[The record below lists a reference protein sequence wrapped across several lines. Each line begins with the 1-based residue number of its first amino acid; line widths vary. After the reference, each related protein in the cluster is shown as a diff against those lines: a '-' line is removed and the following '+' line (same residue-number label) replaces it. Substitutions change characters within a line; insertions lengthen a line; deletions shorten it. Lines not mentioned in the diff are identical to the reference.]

1 LTKRFTKRLGEAWS
15 DLRAAL
21 IATETWV
28 FLGTHDIRQRYRR
41 SVLGPLWITI
51 STAVLIGG
59 LGVMYAGLF
68 KMDVHDYIPYL
79 AAGMITWSFMSVVI
93 TESCLVFTGA
103 EGSIKAARIPLASY
117 VLRLVWRNVLVF
129 LHNAVVLVGVVL
141 WFLPFNPMG
150 LLQALVGLAVIG
162 VFLFWLALAVGLLCA
177 RFRDIP
183 LIVTNV
189 LQVVFFMTPIMW
201 KAEVLNSRMWIAE
214 INPFY
219 YMLELVRNPLLGQ
232 PLTWSLWGQVG
243 VVLLATV
250 AVSFLLFARFRSRI
264 VYWL

>member
-1 LTKRFTKRLGEAWS
+1 MSKRFSKRVSEAWS
-15 DLRAAL
+15 DLCAAL
-21 IATETWV
+21 VATETWV

-79 AAGMITWSFMSVVI
+79 AAGMITWNFMSLVI
-93 TESCLVFTGA
+93 SESCFVFTGA
-103 EGSIKAARIPLASY
+103 EGSIKAARIPLSSY
-117 VLRLVWRNVLVF
+117 VLRLVWRNILVF
-129 LHNAVVLVGVVL
+129 MHNAIVLVGVVL
-141 WFLPFNPMG
+141 WFLPFNPMN
-150 LLQALVGLAVIG
+150 LLQALIGLAVIG
-162 VFLFWLALAVGLLCA
+162 VFLFWIGLLVGLLSA

-183 LIVTNV
+183 LIVSNI

-232 PLTWSLWGQVG
+232 ALTWSLWSQVI
-243 VVLLATV
+243 VILLATA
-250 AVSFLLFARFRSRI
+250 AVSFFLFARFRTRI

>member
-1 LTKRFTKRLGEAWS
+1 MTKRFTKRLGEAWS

>member
-1 LTKRFTKRLGEAWS
+1 MSKPFSKRVGEAWS
-15 DLRAAL
+15 DLRTAL
-21 IATETWV
+21 VATETWV
-28 FLGTHDIRQRYRR
+28 FLGSHDIRQRYRR
-41 SVLGPLWITI
+41 SVLGPLWITL

-79 AAGMITWSFMSVVI
+79 AAGMITWNFMSQVI
-93 TESCLVFTGA
+93 SESCFVFTGA
-103 EGSIKAARIPLASY
+103 EGGIKAARIPLSSY
-117 VLRLVWRNVLVF
+117 VLRLVWRNILVF

-141 WFLPFNPMG
+141 WFLPFDPMN
-150 LLQALVGLAVIG
+150 LLLAVAGLAVIA
-162 VFLFWLALAVGLLCA
+162 VFLLWLSLLVGLLSA

-183 LIVTNV
+183 QIVANV

-232 PLTWSLWGQVG
+232 PLTWSLWGHAG
-243 VVLLATV
+243 LILLATAV
-250 AVSFLLFARFRSRI
+250 VSFLLFARFRTRI

>member
-1 LTKRFTKRLGEAWS
+1 MSKRFSTRMSDAWN
-15 DLRAAL
+15 DLCAAL
-21 IATETWV
+21 AATETWA
-28 FLGTHDIRQRYRR
+28 FLGSHDIRQRYRR
-41 SVLGPLWITI
+41 SVLGPFWITL

-68 KMDVHDYIPYL
+68 KMDVHEYIPYL
-79 AAGMITWSFMSVVI
+79 AAGMITWNFMSLVI
-93 TESCLVFTGA
+93 NESCFVFTGA
-103 EGSIKAARIPLASY
+103 EGSIKAARMPLSSY
-117 VLRLVWRNVLVF
+117 VLRLVWRNLLVF

-150 LLQALVGLAVIG
+150 LLLAVVGLAVIG
-162 VFLFWLALAVGLLCA
+162 VFLFWLALLVGLLSA

-183 LIVTNV
+183 QIVANV

-201 KAEVLNSRMWIAE
+201 KADVLNNRMWIAE

-232 PLTWSLWGQVG
+232 PLTWDLWGNVG
-243 VVLLATV
+243 VVLLAV
-250 AVSFLLFARFRSRI
+250 AAVSFLFFARFRTRI

>member
-1 LTKRFTKRLGEAWS
+1 MTKRFTKRLGEAWS

-21 IATETWV
+21 MATETWA

-68 KMDVHDYIPYL
+68 KMDVHEYIPYL

-103 EGSIKAARIPLASY
+103 EGSIKAARIPLSSY
-117 VLRLVWRNVLVF
+117 VLRLVWRNILVF

-150 LLQALVGLAVIG
+150 LLQAVVGLAVIG
-162 VFLFWLALAVGLLCA
+162 VFLFWLALAVGVLCA

-183 LIVTNV
+183 LIVTNI

-250 AVSFLLFARFRSRI
+250 TVSFLLFARFRSRI

>member
-1 LTKRFTKRLGEAWS
+1 MSKRFSTRVGDAWR
-15 DLRAAL
+15 DLCAAMV
-21 IATETWV
+21 ATETWA
-28 FLGTHDIRQRYRR
+28 FLGSHDIRQRYRR
-41 SVLGPLWITI
+41 SVLGPFWITL

-68 KMDVHDYIPYL
+68 KMNVHDYIPYL
-79 AAGMITWSFMSVVI
+79 AAGMITWNFMSLVI
-93 TESCLVFTGA
+93 NESCFVFTGA
-103 EGSIKAARIPLASY
+103 EGSIKAARMPLSSY
-117 VLRLVWRNVLVF
+117 VLRLVWRNLLVF

-150 LLQALVGLAVIG
+150 LLLAVVGLAVIG
-162 VFLFWLALAVGLLCA
+162 VFLFWLALLVGLLSA

-183 LIVTNV
+183 QIVANV

-201 KAEVLNSRMWIAE
+201 KADVLNDRMWIAE

-232 PLTWSLWGQVG
+232 PLTWSLWGNVG
-243 VVLLATV
+243 VVLLATA
-250 AVSFLLFARFRSRI
+250 AVSFLLFARFRTRI

>member
-1 LTKRFTKRLGEAWS
+1 MSKRFSQRLGDAWS

-21 IATETWV
+21 VATHTWV
-28 FLGTHDIRQRYRR
+28 FLGSHDIRQRYRR
-41 SVLGPLWITI
+41 SVLGPFWITL

-68 KMDVHDYIPYL
+68 KTDVRDYIPYL
-79 AAGMITWSFMSVVI
+79 AAGLITWNFMSIVI
-93 TESCLVFTGA
+93 NESCFVFTGA
-103 EGSIKAARIPLASY
+103 EGSIKAARMPLSSY
-117 VLRLVWRNVLVF
+117 VLRLVWRNILVF

-141 WFLPFNPMG
+141 WFLPFNPMS
-150 LLQALVGLAVIG
+150 LLLAVAGLAVIG
-162 VFLFWLALAVGLLCA
+162 VFLFWLALLVGLLSA

-183 LIVTNV
+183 LIVSNV
-189 LQVVFFMTPIMW
+189 MQVVFFMTPIMW
-201 KAEVLNSRMWIAE
+201 KADVLNSRMWIAE

-232 PLTWSLWGQVG
+232 PLTWSLWGNVG
-243 VVLLATV
+243 LVLLVT
-250 AVSFLLFARFRSRI
+250 AVISFLLFARFRTRI